1 MAADGSI
8 IIDTKID
15 EEGFEA
21 GTKELEA
28 AARRMANSLSDLG
41 DKAKIALQKQVDSFA
56 KLNNQYSQQAKKV
69 DELKQKI
76 SEYENQKLPTQEYV
90 DIQRQI
96 ETAQSKLDSLM
107 RKQEKFLEMGGSTK
121 SNTYK
126 SMQYDIEEFIN
137 TIQYAKG

>member
-56 KLNNQYSQQAKKV
+56 KLNM
-69 DELKQKI
+69 KI
-76 SEYENQKLPTQEYV
+76 KNYLHKN
-90 DIQRQI
+90 
-96 ETAQSKLDSLM
+96 M
-107 RKQEKFLEMGGSTK
+107 
-121 SNTYK
+121 
-126 SMQYDIEEFIN
+126 
-137 TIQYAKG
+137 

>member
-15 EEGFEA
+15 EDGFEA

-56 KLNNQYSQQAKKV
+56 KLNNQYSQQAKK
-69 DELKQKI
+69 
-76 SEYENQKLPTQEYV
+76 
-90 DIQRQI
+90 
-96 ETAQSKLDSLM
+96 LM
-107 RKQEKFLEMGGSTK
+107 
-121 SNTYK
+121 N
-126 SMQYDIEEFIN
+126 
-137 TIQYAKG
+137 